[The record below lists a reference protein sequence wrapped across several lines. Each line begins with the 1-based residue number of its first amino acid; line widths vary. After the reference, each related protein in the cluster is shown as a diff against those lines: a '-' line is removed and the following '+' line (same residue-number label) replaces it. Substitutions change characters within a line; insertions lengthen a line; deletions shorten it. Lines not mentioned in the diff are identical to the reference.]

1 MEFGIGNMVHDMFRL
16 GVPVWERII
25 RAVLVY
31 AFVVVALRLAGKREI
46 GALNPFDLV
55 VLFFLSNIL
64 QNAIIGN
71 DLSITGGMIGAATLM
86 TVNYG
91 VQRFLFSHQRL
102 DRILEG
108 EATILIEDGNI
119 LTANL
124 KKELV
129 TRDELMVAVHKQGIL
144 DLSDVERAVLET
156 DGNISVFARTP
167 TADER
172 RLTELARQLNRV
184 EETLAALAKSLA
196 VPPA

>member
-1 MEFGIGNMVHDMFRL
+1 MDFGIGNMVHDMFTL

-71 DLSITGGMIGAATLM
+71 DLSISGGFIGAATLM
-86 TVNYG
+86 GLNYA
-91 VQRFLFSHQRL
+91 VQRFLFSHQAL
-102 DRILEG
+102 DRMLEG
-108 EATILIEDGNI
+108 EATVLIEDGVI
-119 LTANL
+119 LSANL
-124 KKELV
+124 KRELV
-129 TRDELMVAVHKQGIL
+129 TEDELMVAVHKQGL
-144 DLSDVERAVLET
+144 LELSDVKRAVLET

-167 TADER
+167 TMEEARQEEVLQR
-172 RLTELARQLNRV
+172 LARI
-184 EETLAALAKSLA
+184 EEGLGALLRKDPGVA
-196 VPPA
+196 